1 MQDVAIQSA
10 IQKIIHGYGCG
21 WHLKKGFSNVFQ
33 LHLRNQ
39 GHIQDFWD
47 TPPNHLEKALFGS
60 KKQLRSTRVVEGPPT
75 HSSIGDTMSKAV
87 RIVAKV

>member
-10 IQKIIHGYGCG
+10 IQKIIHDYRRG
-21 WHLKKGFSNVFQ
+21 WHLKK